1 VFPNNKVI
9 IKINPKNPPTAA
21 DLSLKEWKVIMQV
34 DGHKT
39 LQEIIQE
46 LAIGE
51 EESLAIFHELYQKNL
66 IEIVVDENIQN
77 RIAGEDFFKSLENVL
92 VNIIGPVSVYI
103 IDEVLWEMNESREN
117 FIIEKI
123 PSLTESIS
131 REILD
136 DKKRLQFLKEMLLL
150 IKGYEIY

>member
-1 VFPNNKVI
+1 MFPNNKVI